1 MRIVC
6 PGSTAQI
13 IPGGPSVHPQADKP
27 KRRNG
32 KEREREAKLEQVEQ
46 NKKKFDKTR
55 KVKLHIAKH
64 GTTRRKPV
72 VVNHVFVGNLQ
83 SHITASDLEKHFQHF
98 GTIQDITIR
107 CSRGQAI
114 CSGLA
119 LPTAASS
126 ENDRQYA
133 SIQFKE
139 PKSAIKA
146 LSYHGRML
154 LGCTLA
160 VALSPAE
167 MPEVADIVD
176 KRLKSICER
185 QYHSSS
191 APKPLV
197 LVKSD
202 TERCLDYA
210 GPSVDRHRI
219 NFGWGFSFAKCI
231 I

>member
-13 IPGGPSVHPQADKP
+13 IPGGPSVPPPADRP
-27 KRRNG
+27 KRRHG
-32 KEREREAKLEQVEQ
+32 KERERDAKLEQVEQ

-64 GTTRRKPV
+64 GTTRRQPV
-72 VVNHVFVGNLQ
+72 IVKHVFVGNLQ
-83 SHITASDLEKHFQHF
+83 SHITPSDLEKHFQHF
-98 GTIQDITIR
+98 GIIKDIIIR
-107 CSRGQAI
+107 CSRGQAVP
-114 CSGLA
+114 SGLV

-126 ENDRQYA
+126 KNDRQYA
-133 SIQFKE
+133 SIEFKE

-167 MPEVADIVD
+167 MPEVVDIVD

-185 QYHSSS
+185 QYVSPS
-191 APKPLV
+191 APKPLM
-197 LVKSD
+197 KSD
-202 TERCLDYA
+202 TERCLDHTE
-210 GPSVDRHRI
+210 PSVDRHRI

-231 I
+231 M